1 MCAISGLITTKQ
13 LFHVLQCEMLTQ
25 QVVSPLIFHVNKDA
39 AHPFSLNHHFLL
51 ESEESKRAEIQ
62 LGLSPNSL
70 TCLEEFKFCMP
81 SPEAIPPRVWL
92 GSALFER
99 GSFRL
104 GEGKNGEVVGSS
116 TRPPS
121 WLEKER
127 VSCVRGPGAD
137 SAQNS
142 VPWQYKRAW
151 MNTNI

>member
-13 LFHVLQCEMLTQ
+13 LFHVQCEMLTQ

-81 SPEAIPPRVWL
+81 SPEAIPPRV
-92 GSALFER
+92 
-99 GSFRL
+99 
-104 GEGKNGEVVGSS
+104 
-116 TRPPS
+116 
-121 WLEKER
+121 
-127 VSCVRGPGAD
+127 
-137 SAQNS
+137 
-142 VPWQYKRAW
+142 
-151 MNTNI
+151 

>member
-1 MCAISGLITTKQ
+1 MRDVYTAGSFFTGISREQRFCAHFQFKPPFPRGKRRASCDS
-13 LFHVLQCEMLTQ
+13 VRTQ
-25 QVVSPLIFHVNKDA
+25 
-39 AHPFSLNHHFLL
+39 
-51 ESEESKRAEIQ
+51 IQ
-62 LGLSPNSL
+62 PATSPNSL
-70 TCLEEFKFCMP
+70 TCREEFKFCMP

-127 VSCVRGPGAD
+127 VSCVQCPGVG

-142 VPWQYKRAW
+142 FPWKYKRAW
-151 MNTNI
+151 MSGKKKSKC